1 MNRLPACAISA
12 WSACFEGGASFGPD
26 SAPPLRPASFRPPSN
41 RAVELL
47 QKALLPIQSTLC
59 ERLRRYEPSR
69 VGVFLGS
76 STGGIERTERFY
88 LDKNADGKIPE
99 TYSFE
104 MSHSHYSLIEEMNQ
118 DLGVKGPSYVV
129 STACSS
135 SAKAI
140 AVGQRWLA
148 LGLIDAAIVGG
159 ADSRSELTRLGFSGL
174 NLIDPIAC
182 RPFDAERRG
191 LVLGEGAALL
201 LLERSEDSG
210 PSRVFLRAVGESN
223 DAYDLTAPEPEG
235 RGAELAMRR
244 ALEIGGLSPADID
257 YINAHGTA
265 TKQNDLAETKAI
277 ARVFPFVPSFSST
290 KSTTAHLLGTAGALE
305 AVLCTQALTDQHA
318 PPNRVPTTVDT
329 SLACQPDTSP
339 EPKPLRFVLSN
350 SFAFGGSNAS
360 VLLGREPDPEAPK
373 LPARRL
379 YLTNASFSIGTP
391 DKSESSILPSRLQGR
406 SSPLIRTVAY
416 LFQQL
421 ALAEDKDTPALIL
434 GSAFGELQTT
444 LALLT
449 QLKEQGTVS
458 PIRFSS
464 SVHNASIGLL
474 TQLTGNRGYATALAA
489 GASTVAMALAEAM
502 VFLRCHGGSALVLCA
517 DEEGPTTL
525 LSGDTFP
532 ACGVGFRIVAS
543 GDPPEG
549 AWAEL
554 EELRPAAVA
563 QSPQVPHELAQ
574 LTKPEEGPLQ
584 VAPAAFGL
592 CLAHALLKGGSPA
605 AESAIGPGHVL
616 ALKALA

>member
-12 WSACFEGGASFGPD
+12 WSACFEGGSSFGPEP
-26 SAPPLRPASFRPPSN
+26 APPLLMATFRPPSN

-47 QKALLPIQSTLC
+47 QKALLPIHGALKA
-59 ERLRRYEPSR
+59 RLARYEPGR

-76 STGGIERTERFY
+76 STGGIERTERVY
-88 LDKNADGKIPE
+88 LDRTPGGKIPE

-104 MSHSHYSLIEEMNQ
+104 MSHSHYSLIEEMAQ
-118 DLGVKGPSYVV
+118 DLGVTGPSYVV

-135 SAKAI
+135 GAKAI

-182 RPFDAERRG
+182 RPFDAERHG
-191 LVLGEGAALL
+191 LVLGEGSALL
-201 LLERSEDSG
+201 LLERAEGIG
-210 PSRVFLRAVGESN
+210 PAQIFLRAVGESN

-244 ALEIGGLSPADID
+244 ALEIAGLPASDID

-265 TKQNDLAETKAI
+265 TKQNDLSETKAI
-277 ARVFPFVPSFSST
+277 ARVFPRVPSFSST

-305 AVLCTQALTDQHA
+305 AVLCVQALKDQRA

-329 SLACQPDTSP
+329 NLACQPDTHP
-339 EPKPLRFVLSN
+339 EPKSLDFVLSN

-360 VLLGREPDPEAPK
+360 VLIGRAAEPETPN
-373 LPARRL
+373 LTARRL
-379 YLTNASFSIGTP
+379 FLTKASFSIGTP
-391 DKSESSILPSRLQGR
+391 DKSESSILPSRLLSR
-406 SSPLIRTVAY
+406 SSPLIRIVAY

-421 ALAEDKDTPALIL
+421 SLPEDDAPALIL

-444 LALLT
+444 LALLI
-449 QLKEQGTVS
+449 QLKEQAAVS
-458 PIRFSS
+458 PLRFSS

-474 TQLTGNRGYATALAA
+474 TQLTNNRGYASALAA
-489 GASTVAMALAEAM
+489 GASTVAMAVADAM
-502 VFLRCHGGSALVLCA
+502 VYLRCHGGSALVLCA
-517 DEEGPTTL
+517 DEEGPKSL

-532 ACGVGFRIVAS
+532 ACGVGFRIVAA
-543 GDPPEG
+543 DAPPQG

-554 EELRPAAVA
+554 GELREGAGPKT
-563 QSPQVPHELAQ
+563 PQDVPSELFE
-574 LTKPEEGPLQ
+574 LTTPEAGPLE

-592 CLAHALLKGGSPA
+592 SLVHALLGRARPA
-605 AESAIGPGHVL
+605 AEWVVGPGHVL
-616 ALKALA
+616 VTKALD